1 MCLARHPTVCLAQ
14 HRDSKGH
21 VPVCAELLRQSLAPD
36 SSAEGVRG
44 VSGSLL
50 VVSSLAEKS
59 GERKGA
65 EEGSCLLLLVPAAHS
80 IKICKYIQRGCVW
93 RRQIQEKKEEIHS
106 CVGDSALMGG
116 SFKPHLLHSCLPQ
129 PIECRGAENWV
140 LSRCLPA
147 PTRAPSSVV
156 ACCPGE
162 LPNHH
167 KLGGAVG

>member
-93 RRQIQEKKEEIHS
+93 RRQIQEKKEEIHP
-106 CVGDSALMGG
+106 CVGGLCSNGGLLQTPSA
-116 SFKPHLLHSCLPQ
+116 SLLPSPAYRVQGCRELGALP
-129 PIECRGAENWV
+129 
-140 LSRCLPA
+140 L
-147 PTRAPSSVV
+147 PSSTHQSSFL
-156 ACCPGE
+156 CGCL
-162 LPNHH
+162 LPRR
-167 KLGGAVG
+167 ASEPP